1 MTLILTPA
9 VLSLPNA
16 LKNEYK
22 KFFKTEANG
31 IQ

>member
-9 VLSLPNA
+9 VLSLPFA

-22 KFFKTEANG
+22 KFYKTQMDG